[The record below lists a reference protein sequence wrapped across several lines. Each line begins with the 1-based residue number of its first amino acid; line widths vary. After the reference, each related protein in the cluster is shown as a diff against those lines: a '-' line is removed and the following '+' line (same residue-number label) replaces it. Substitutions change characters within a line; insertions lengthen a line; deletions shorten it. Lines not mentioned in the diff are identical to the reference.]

1 MSASEV
7 LKIYRSKD
15 AIEKLFHSLKSEIE
29 VKPIRAWSDDA
40 VYGVLLLGFIAQLM
54 ISLTRYFVTPV
65 KTVSTKFIA
74 SSLQNLTVTLVPSED
89 GRRRRFYSNFDPLNQ
104 AILAG
109 FLAETWRFPPR
120 NAVPGAVRSVRKACV
135 KF

>member
-74 SSLQNLTVTLVPSED
+74 SSLQN
-89 GRRRRFYSNFDPLNQ
+89 
-104 AILAG
+104 
-109 FLAETWRFPPR
+109 
-120 NAVPGAVRSVRKACV
+120 
-135 KF
+135 